1 MNKILNIREM
11 SELTGLTAHT
21 LRYYEKAGLLAPVS
35 RDAQGYRSYTERDVE
50 WVRFLRLLRDMD
62 MPIQE
67 MKRYSDLRS
76 EGDSTVTKR
85 RLMLEAHQE
94 RVRRQLERLKEDME
108 KVEDKIRLYR
118 QMEERARAGHAE

>member
-1 MNKILNIREM
+1 M

>member
-1 MNKILNIREM
+1 MNKTLNIREM

-35 RDAQGYRSYTERDVE
+35 RDGQGYRSYTERDVE

-76 EGDSTVTKR
+76 AGDSTVTER
-85 RLMLEAHQE
+85 RLMLEEHQE

-108 KVEDKIRLYR
+108 KVEDKIRLYK
-118 QMEERARAGHAE
+118 QMEERVEAGHAE